1 MTSKYQD
8 IEDLI
13 VEFKAKK
20 ALLEKKIN
28 PLREKIDA
36 SSKSNKVDKKA
47 LAKVREELKS
57 YMPEMYKLDNQIG
70 AMTRAVGARHLSTTQ
85 SR

>member
-70 AMTRAVGARHLSTTQ
+70 AMTRSIGARHLSTTQ